1 MREQPLST
9 APSTARPNAMSFIE
23 RNTRLV
29 VLTAAAV
36 GLAGCAVGPDYQRP
50 DLALPAEYAAST
62 TTDAKDANGAPISA
76 TTSALTSALTSI
88 PSEWWRLYH
97 DAQLNELVASALAN
111 NADLRLAIARI
122 DEARGALRETNAAL
136 FPEIDAAGIGAR
148 QRAGAAG
155 GGSSAGVTQGSG
167 AVRYG
172 KFFQLDAQISYELDL
187 WGRLRRATESSR
199 AALLSTTY
207 ARDVT
212 SLTLAST
219 TAQAYFALR
228 ALDAQI
234 AVTNSTLAAVDESV
248 GIARKRLD
256 AGYASGLDY
265 AQAETLRA
273 QIAVQVRDL
282 RRQRAIQEHQL
293 GNLTSKLSSRIEPS
307 TAPGALDSLP
317 VPSGPPP
324 GLPSTL
330 LERRP
335 DVRSAEQN
343 LIAANAQ
350 IGFAKAALFPT
361 FRLTGAYGGQ
371 SFELSDLLKAPFR
384 FWTIGLGV
392 TEPIFAAGRYAARV
406 DQARA
411 RTDEQVAFYRKT
423 VETAFREVSDA
434 LTNVAESSAAEGE
447 VNTQVDAARRALR
460 LSRSRYQQGYSGY
473 LDVLDATRT
482 ANGAELLLVQNR
494 QSRLNYSVDLIKALG
509 GGWSDDDVSALA
521 VSHGMTAPTAA
532 AATR

>member
-9 APSTARPNAMSFIE
+9 AMNFTERAARL
-23 RNTRLV
+23 TTGV
-29 VLTAAAV
+29 VAIAV
-36 GLAGCAVGPDYQRP
+36 LAGCAVGPDYKRP
-50 DLALPAEYAAST
+50 ELALPADYAAS
-62 TTDAKDANGAPISA
+62 APADSVNA
-76 TTSALTSALTSI
+76 PAAI
-88 PSEWWRLYH
+88 PGDWWKLYN
-97 DAQLNELVASALAN
+97 DQQLNDLIASALAN

-122 DEARGALRETNAAL
+122 DEARGALRETRAAL
-136 FPEIDAAGIGAR
+136 FPEVDLSGVGAR
-148 QRAGAAG
+148 QRIGVGGGSTGAGASSAGAAG
-155 GGSSAGVTQGSG
+155 GSTTAGSG
-167 AVRYG
+167 RVLYG
-172 KFFQLDAQISYELDL
+172 NFFQLDAQISYELDL

-199 AALLSTTY
+199 ATLLSTTY

-212 SLTLAST
+212 ALTLAST
-219 TAQAYFALR
+219 TAQTYFALR
-228 ALDAQI
+228 SLDAQI
-234 AVTNSTLAAVDESV
+234 AVTSSTLAAVHESV
-248 GIARKRLD
+248 GIAKKRLD
-256 AGYASGLDY
+256 AGYSSGLDY
-265 AQAETLRA
+265 AQSETLRA
-273 QIAVQVRDL
+273 QIAVQVREL

-293 GNLTSKLSSRIEPS
+293 GNLTSNLSLRIEP
-307 TAPGALDSLP
+307 TAALATLDNLP

-343 LIAANAQ
+343 LVAANAQ

-411 RTDEQVAFYRKT
+411 RTDEQAASYQKT

-434 LTNVAESSAAEGE
+434 LTNVTESSAAEGE
-447 VNTQVDAARRALR
+447 VNTQVEAARRSLR
-460 LSRSRYQQGYSGY
+460 LSRSRYQQGYGEY

-482 ANGAELLLVQNR
+482 ANSAELLLVQNR
-494 QSRLNYSVDLIKALG
+494 QARLNYSVDLIKALG
-509 GGWSDDDVSALA
+509 GGWNDQETSM
-521 VSHGMTAPTAA
+521 GGRTAPS
-532 AATR
+532 ATR

>member
-1 MREQPLST
+1 MRDDRRSI
-9 APSTARPNAMSFIE
+9 ARIFIARNA
-23 RNTRLV
+23 RV
-29 VLTAAAV
+29 AAGVAAAAV
-36 GLAGCAVGPDYQRP
+36 LAGCAIGPDYKRP
-50 DLALPAEYAAST
+50 ELALPADYGTSAASPAQEGST
-62 TTDAKDANGAPISA
+62 
-76 TTSALTSALTSI
+76 ALTSI
-88 PSEWWRLYH
+88 HGDWWKLYN
-97 DAQLNELVASALAN
+97 DALLDNLVASALAN
-111 NADLRLAIARI
+111 NPDIRLAIARI

-136 FPEIDAAGIGAR
+136 FPEVDLAGSGAR
-148 QRAGAAG
+148 QRSGVAGGASVAGA
-155 GGSSAGVTQGSG
+155 SVGSG

-172 KFFQLDAQISYELDL
+172 NFFQLDAQLSYELDL

-212 SLTLAST
+212 ALTLAST
-219 TAQAYFALR
+219 TAQTYFALR
-228 ALDAQI
+228 SLDAQI
-234 AVTNSTLAAVDESV
+234 AVTNSTLDAVGESV
-248 GIARKRLD
+248 GIAKKRLD
-256 AGYASGLDY
+256 AGYASALDY

-273 QIAVQVRDL
+273 QIAVQVREL
-282 RRQRAIQEHQL
+282 RRQRAVQEHQL
-293 GNLTSKLSSRIEPS
+293 GNLTSNLSLRIEPG
-307 TAPGALDSLP
+307 TAPGALDNLP

-324 GLPSTL
+324 GLPSSL

-384 FWTIGLGV
+384 FWTLGLGV
-392 TEPIFAAGRYAARV
+392 SEPIFAAGRYAARV

-411 RTDEQVAFYRKT
+411 RTDEQVASYQKT

-434 LTNVAESSAAEGE
+434 LTNVAESGAAEDE
-447 VNTQVDAARRALR
+447 VNTQVEAARRSLR
-460 LSRSRYQQGYSGY
+460 LSRSRYQQGYAGY

-482 ANGAELLLVQNR
+482 SNSAELLLVQNR

-509 GGWSDDDVSALA
+509 GGWSNEDASVS
-521 VSHGMTAPTAA
+521 APTAPSSA
-532 AATR
+532 R

>member
-1 MREQPLST
+1 MREQPRPTPMNFIARIVRAAT
-9 APSTARPNAMSFIE
+9 AVAAV
-23 RNTRLV
+23 V
-29 VLTAAAV
+29 VLAS
-36 GLAGCAVGPDYQRP
+36 CAVGPDYKRP
-50 DLALPAEYAAST
+50 ELALPADFAA
-62 TTDAKDANGAPISA
+62 G
-76 TTSALTSALTSI
+76 TTSDAGSTAAAI
-88 PSEWWRLYH
+88 PGDWWKLYN
-97 DAQLNELVASALAN
+97 DPQLDELVASALAN
-111 NADLRLAIARI
+111 NADLRVAIARI
-122 DEARGALRETNAAL
+122 DEARGALRETRAAL
-136 FPEIDAAGIGAR
+136 FPEVDLAGNGAR
-148 QRAGAAG
+148 QRSGAAG
-155 GGSSAGVTQGSG
+155 GSSVGGTTAGSG

-172 KFFQLDAQISYELDL
+172 NFFQLDAQISYELDL

-212 SLTLAST
+212 ALTLVST
-219 TAQAYFALR
+219 TAQTYFALR

-234 AVTNSTLAAVDESV
+234 AVTNSTLAAVGESV
-248 GIARKRLD
+248 DIAKKRLD
-256 AGYASGLDY
+256 AGYASALDY
-265 AQAETLRA
+265 AQSETLRA
-273 QIAVQVRDL
+273 QIAVQVREL
-282 RRQRAIQEHQL
+282 RRQRAIAEHQL
-293 GNLTSKLSSRIEPS
+293 GNLTSNLSLRVDPS
-307 TAPGALDSLP
+307 TASNALASLP
-317 VPSGPPP
+317 IPSGPPP

-343 LIAANAQ
+343 LVEANAQ

-361 FRLTGAYGGQ
+361 LRLTGAYGGQ

-411 RTDEQVAFYRKT
+411 RTDEQVASYQKT

-434 LTNVAESSAAEGE
+434 LTNVSESSAAEGE
-447 VNTQVDAARRALR
+447 VNTQVEAARRTLR
-460 LSRSRYQQGYSGY
+460 LSRSRYQQGYAGY

-482 ANGAELLLVQNR
+482 ANSAELLLVQNR

-509 GGWSDDDVSALA
+509 GGWSDQEASVS
-521 VSHGMTAPTAA
+521 GQAA
-532 AATR
+532 SSATR

>member
-1 MREQPLST
+1 MRELR
-9 APSTARPNAMSFIE
+9 RPIAMIFNE
-23 RNTRLV
+23 CGMRAATW
-29 VLTAAAV
+29 TAAVAMV
-36 GLAGCAVGPDYQRP
+36 AGCAVGPDYKRP
-50 DLALPAEYAAST
+50 DLALPADYAAST
-62 TTDAKDANGAPISA
+62 TSDAGNMAAA
-76 TTSALTSALTSI
+76 I
-88 PSEWWRLYH
+88 PGDWWTLYN
-97 DAQLNELVASALAN
+97 DAQLNDLIASALAN

-136 FPEIDAAGIGAR
+136 FPEVDLAGNGAR
-148 QRAGAAG
+148 QRSGAAG
-155 GGSSAGVTQGSG
+155 GSSAAGTTVGSG

-172 KFFQLDAQISYELDL
+172 NFFQLDAQLSYELDL

-199 AALLSTTY
+199 ASLLSTTY

-212 SLTLAST
+212 ALTLAGT
-219 TAQAYFALR
+219 TAQTYFALR
-228 ALDAQI
+228 SLDAQI
-234 AVTNSTLAAVDESV
+234 AVTNGTLAAVGESV
-248 GIARKRLD
+248 GIAKKRLD

-273 QIAVQVRDL
+273 QIAVQVREL

-293 GNLTSKLSSRIEPS
+293 GNLTSNLSLRIEPS
-307 TAPGALDSLP
+307 AASDALDNLP

-324 GLPSTL
+324 DLPSTL

-343 LIAANAQ
+343 VVAANAQ

-411 RTDEQVAFYRKT
+411 RTDEQVASYQKT

-447 VNTQVDAARRALR
+447 VNTQVEAARRSLR
-460 LSRSRYQQGYSGY
+460 LSRSRYEQGYAGY

-482 ANGAELLLVQNR
+482 ANSAELLLVQNR

-509 GGWSDDDVSALA
+509 GGWSNQDTSVS
-521 VSHGMTAPTAA
+521 APTASSTA
-532 AATR
+532 R

>member
-1 MREQPLST
+1 MIERHRST
-9 APSTARPNAMSFIE
+9 AMRLAE
-23 RNTRLV
+23 RNFRNIRVAL
-29 VLTAAAV
+29 LFAALA
-36 GLAGCAVGPDYQRP
+36 GLEGCAVGPDYKRP
-50 DLALPAEYAAST
+50 DLALPADYATSTKSDIGGATNSSSTSAS
-62 TTDAKDANGAPISA
+62 
-76 TTSALTSALTSI
+76 TSALTTI
-88 PSEWWRLYH
+88 PNDWWKLYN
-97 DAQLNELVASALAN
+97 DSQLNDLVASALAN

-136 FPEIDAAGIGAR
+136 FPEVDLAGTGAR
-148 QRAGAAG
+148 QRSGAAG
-155 GGSSAGVTQGSG
+155 GSSVGGSSVGTG

-172 KFFQLDAQISYELDL
+172 NFFQLDAQISYELDL

-228 ALDAQI
+228 SLDAQI

-248 GIARKRLD
+248 GIAKKRLD
-256 AGYASGLDY
+256 AGYSSGLDF

-273 QIAVQVRDL
+273 QIAVQVREL
-282 RRQRAIQEHQL
+282 RRLRAIQEHQL
-293 GNLTSKLSSRIEPS
+293 GSLTSDLSLRIEPGTS
-307 TAPGALDSLP
+307 PGALDNLP

-335 DVRSAEQN
+335 DVRSSEQTV
-343 LIAANAQ
+343 IAANAQ

-384 FWTIGLGV
+384 FWTLGLGV

-411 RTDEQVAFYRKT
+411 RTDEQIASYQKT
-423 VETAFREVSDA
+423 VETAFREVADA
-434 LTNVAESSAAEGE
+434 LTNVAESGAAEAE
-447 VNTQVDAARRALR
+447 VNTQVDAARRSLR
-460 LSRSRYQQGYSGY
+460 LSRSRYQQGYAGY

-482 ANGAELLLVQNR
+482 ANSAELLLVQNR

-509 GGWSDDDVSALA
+509 GGWNTEDASVSTSAPTSA
-521 VSHGMTAPTAA
+521 PTSSQNSRDASAPTA
-532 AATR
+532 TR